1 MDVRAGASGTSVVA
15 GVAVGRRVS
24 VCAGALDILGRTLAA
39 PAGLVD
45 TFVAS
50 CIDNNLAV
58 DLAAA
63 AAVLDSNTC

>member
-15 GVAVGRRVS
+15 GVAAGRRVA
-24 VCAGALDILGRTLAA
+24 VRAGASDILGRTWAA
-39 PAGLVD
+39 PAGLFD
-45 TFVAS
+45 IFVAFRN
-50 CIDNNLAV
+50 DNNLAV